1 MYCNQSV
8 SNSGRQYQAYHW
20 RNRYHLPYKVLSI
33 FIHKSML
40 ATLLVLMAQSSLAEP
55 SYYTWVDAQGVIHN
69 TPIDSDSSSNQGEI
83 SSEDLG
89 DTVRKEST
97 IDESD
102 SVKTV
107 DEESYKTEEE
117 FQQALKSSND
127 KPFYTYTD
135 ADGTIRNSPKPDIEL
150 EFVATEIVYDAVFAP
165 PFRLPE
171 NITRGVCCIE
181 YKNNFEKKLKRHSLI
196 GQKIN
201 HASALYKT
209 QRGNQPAAFFEIDN
223 FEKEILFIKGYQLSR
238 QAKFEV
244 IALNEHYQPIYLASN
259 LAGLYIEQTWKDL
272 AYNKVMLEI
281 SDVDVKYL
289 IIFAVDDDLNMERGY
304 SLNLSQGRASD

>member
-1 MYCNQSV
+1 
-8 SNSGRQYQAYHW
+8 
-20 RNRYHLPYKVLSI
+20 
-33 FIHKSML
+33 
-40 ATLLVLMAQSSLAEP
+40 MAQSSVAEP

-69 TPIDSDSSSNQGEI
+69 TPIETDSGASQDKA
-83 SSEDLG
+83 SSEGFD
-89 DTVRKEST
+89 DADREDIS
-97 IDESD
+97 INESD
-102 SVKTV
+102 SAKIV

-117 FQQALKSSND
+117 FQQQLKSSND

-150 EFVATEIVYDAVFAP
+150 EFVAAEIVYDAVFAP

-171 NITRGVCCIE
+171 NITRGVCCVE

-201 HASALYKT
+201 HASELYKT
-209 QRGNQPAAFFEIDN
+209 QSGNQPAAFFEIEN
-223 FEKEILFIKGYQLSR
+223 FEKEILFIKGFQLSSK
-238 QAKFEV
+238 AKFEV
-244 IALNEHYQPIYLASN
+244 IALNEDYQPIYLASD

-281 SDVDVKYL
+281 SDADIKYL
-289 IIFAVDDDLNMERGY
+289 IIFAIDEDLNMDRGY